1 MYTAVVAIVV
11 FSFLVFFHE
20 LGHFSIAKLVG
31 IKVHEFAIGMGPKIF
46 GFKKGET
53 DYSIRAL
60 PIGGYV
66 RMEGED
72 EKSSDS
78 RSFSNKSVKERIA
91 VILAGPIMNII
102 LGLVLFTII
111 FYNVAGI
118 YTTVIDQVIVNTPA
132 ETMGVEAGD
141 QIISINGKSIED
153 WDQLVQEINS
163 SEGTDLQVDLRRDG
177 SVIQKTITP
186 ELDTESGLYR
196 IGIYPVVKKSIP
208 LAVRNSI
215 NQTGMIVVGIF
226 DFFRGLLTSRQGV
239 LDDVVGPVGIIN
251 IVGQASRAGW
261 IYVLHLAGLISINL
275 AVMNLLPIPALDG
288 SRILFLIVE
297 AFRGKPIDPD
307 KEGFVHIVG
316 FALLML
322 LMIMIT
328 YKDITAIF
336 F

>member
-1 MYTAVVAIVV
+1 MYTAVVAILV
-11 FSFLVFFHE
+11 FSALVFIHE

-31 IKVHEFAIGMGPKIF
+31 IKVHEFAIGMGPKIL

-72 EKSSDS
+72 EKSDDA
-78 RSFSNKSVKERIA
+78 RSFNNKSIKERIA
-91 VILAGPIMNII
+91 VILAGPLMNVI
-102 LGLVLFTII
+102 LGIVLFTII
-111 FYNVAGI
+111 FYSVTGVATTGI
-118 YTTVIDQVIVNTPA
+118 
-132 ETMGVEAGD
+132 D
-141 QIISINGKSIED
+141 QIIDGTPAQEVGLEPGDRIVSINDRTIEQ
-153 WDQLVQEINS
+153 WDHIVEEIDR
-163 SEGTDLQVDLRRDG
+163 SEGEALIFEVERAN
-177 SVIQKTITP
+177 SVIEKTIVP
-186 ELDTESGLYR
+186 EVDPETGQYR
-196 IGIYPVVKKSIP
+196 IGIMPVTEKSFT

-215 NQTGMIVVGIF
+215 NQTRMIVLGIL
-226 DFFRGLLTSRQGV
+226 DFFRGLVGSRQEV
-239 LDDVVGPVGIIN
+239 LEDVVGPVGIIN
-251 IVGQASRAGW
+251 LVGQASRAGW
-261 IYVLHLAGLISINL
+261 VYVLHLAGLISINL

-297 AFRGKPIDPD
+297 AFRGRPIDPD